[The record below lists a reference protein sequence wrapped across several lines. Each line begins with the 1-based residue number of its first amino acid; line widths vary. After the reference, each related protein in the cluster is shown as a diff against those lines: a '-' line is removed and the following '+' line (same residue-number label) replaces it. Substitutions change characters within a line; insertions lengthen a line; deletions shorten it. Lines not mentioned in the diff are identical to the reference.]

1 MSAEVFHLSAVR
13 TVYTGTKH
21 AHTTRNTQL
30 TCSHVQ
36 LGFKAG
42 GICLLQHRADKVLT
56 QMRHHDWGRP
66 PYAPRGSLGLECMQG
81 APYAPRSSLREAP
94 WASNACKAPPMLR
107 EAPWASNACDSPS
120 NEAVCG
126 AYGGDRHHATPDC
139 ARARAHRPP
148 PDNTQHTAHM
158 LTCSCVQLGFKP
170 SVEVGGI
177 YLLQHRADNVL
188 TQMRHHD
195 WGAPP

>member
-13 TVYTGTKH
+13 TVYRNSTTH

-30 TCSHVQ
+30 TCS
-36 LGFKAG
+36 
-42 GICLLQHRADKVLT
+42 
-56 QMRHHDWGRP
+56 
-66 PYAPRGSLGLECMQG
+66 
-81 APYAPRSSLREAP
+81 
-94 WASNACKAPPMLR
+94 N
-107 EAPWASNACDSPS
+107 
-120 NEAVCG
+120 
-126 AYGGDRHHATPDC
+126 
-139 ARARAHRPP
+139 
-148 PDNTQHTAHM
+148 
-158 LTCSCVQLGFKP
+158 VQLGFKP